1 MIPYSIS
8 RDNCKMLFSFKA
20 LVCDAILTPRGD
32 YSKTVSLFSNVLSL
46 SGTLCVSNYVITGQ
60 EI

>member
-1 MIPYSIS
+1 
-8 RDNCKMLFSFKA
+8 MLFSFKA

-60 EI
+60 EM